1 MCMKRLLQLF
11 RRRRIPAPAEPALR
25 PEEVP
30 IPAGYLVF
38 LNPVNG
44 DHARHQVALL
54 LQSNRALGERLD
66 GVLAGWLA
74 ERSWRPHLVAAVSLL
89 LAEPTPAR
97 RDLLWQAI
105 DRYSWVSPQL
115 VAAASLIDPEFAVQA
130 RKRIEACLNTP
141 LSPPPEGDQLTDV
154 TTSPKRLAALLALC
168 ERDSAPPWLA
178 FCLAHP
184 GVASR
189 LVRDVDRGGEI
200 ARRWRQVMQLLVAA
214 VIAEPESPPGSGA
227 S

>member
-1 MCMKRLLQLF
+1 MCIQRLLQLF
-11 RRRRIPAPAEPALR
+11 RRRRIPAPAEPALQ

-30 IPAGYLVF
+30 FPAGYLVF

-44 DHARHQVALL
+44 DHARHHVALL
-54 LQSNRALGERLD
+54 LHSNRALGDRLD

-74 ERSWRPHLVAAVSLL
+74 ERNWRPHLVAAVSLL

-115 VAAASLIDPEFAVQA
+115 VATASLIDPEFEEQA
-130 RKRIEACLNTP
+130 RQRIEACLNTP
-141 LSPPPEGDQLTDV
+141 LPPPPEGDNLTNV

-168 ERDSAPPWLA
+168 ERDSTPPWLA

-184 GVASR
+184 GVANR
-189 LVRDVDRGGEI
+189 VVRDVDRGGEI
-200 ARRWRQVMQLLVAA
+200 ARRWRQVMQQLAAA
-214 VIAEPESPPGSGA
+214 VIAEPESPPGPAPS
-227 S
+227 